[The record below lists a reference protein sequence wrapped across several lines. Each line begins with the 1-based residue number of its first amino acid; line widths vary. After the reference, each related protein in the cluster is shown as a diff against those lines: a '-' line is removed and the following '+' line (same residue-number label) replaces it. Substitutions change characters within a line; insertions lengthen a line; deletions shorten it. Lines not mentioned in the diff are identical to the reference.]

1 MSLLSAAYPILR
13 IYLSQWETEK
23 PARNTQLTSWHIY
36 LSLPAGSQKS
46 FVFGYRDV
54 LKEIRQRSWM
64 EFFPVVT
71 TISFSSYYGVIRS
84 SWTAFWRNRLG
95 CLFEFQL
102 YITEE
107 LINLIKRKANRHF
120 FHSKYFQT
128 NKNPLWMPIC
138 LSSW

>member
-13 IYLSQWETEK
+13 IHLSHWETEK
-23 PARNTQLTSWHIY
+23 PIRNTQLTSWHIC

-54 LKEIRQRSWM
+54 LKEIQQRSWM
-64 EFFPVVT
+64 EFFPAVT
-71 TISFSSYYGVIRS
+71 RISFSSYYGVIRS
-84 SWTAFWRNRLG
+84 SWTAFWRNRLD

-107 LINLIKRKANRHF
+107 LINLIKRKINNHF
-120 FHSKYFQT
+120 FTANTFKEI
-128 NKNPLWMPIC
+128 NPFEC
-138 LSSW
+138 LYAQVLDN